1 MQIAIDGP
9 AGAGKSTVA
18 RQVASR
24 LGYLYIDTGAM
35 YRALTYQVILDAV
48 DPNNEE
54 AVYSV
59 LEKLDLRLVPV
70 KQVNNVSC
78 CVFIN
83 DTEVTEQIRQPIV
96 SQLVSAVSSHYK
108 VRKEMVK
115 LQQELA
121 KSQNVVM
128 DGRDITTTV
137 LPNAE
142 LKIYLNASVE
152 ERAKR
157 RLLELKSKG
166 HPVELDD
173 LINQINQRDR
183 LDSTRKVSPLRKA
196 EDAIEIDTTM
206 LTIDQVVD
214 RILALAAW
222 GEKRV

>member
-18 RQVASR
+18 RQVALR

-59 LEKLDLRLVPV
+59 LQQLDLRLVPV
-70 KQVNNVSC
+70 KQANNVSC
-78 CVFIN
+78 CVFIGDN
-83 DTEVTEQIRQPIV
+83 EVTEQIRKPIV

-121 KSQNVVM
+121 KSQDVVM

-137 LPNAE
+137 LPDAE

-173 LINQINQRDR
+173 LITQINQRDR

-196 EDAIEIDTTM
+196 EDAVEIDTTM
-206 LTIDQVVD
+206 LTIDQVVE
-214 RILALAAW
+214 RILALAVRR
-222 GEKRV
+222 ENRV

>member
-18 RQVASR
+18 RQVALR

-59 LEKLDLRLVPV
+59 LQQLDLRLVPV
-70 KQVNNVSC
+70 KQANNVSC
-78 CVFIN
+78 CVFIRDN
-83 DTEVTEQIRQPIV
+83 EVTEQIRKPIV

-121 KSQNVVM
+121 KSQDVVM

-137 LPNAE
+137 LPDAE

-173 LINQINQRDR
+173 LITQINQRDR

-196 EDAIEIDTTM
+196 EDAVEIDTTM
-206 LTIDQVVD
+206 LTIDQVVE
-214 RILALAAW
+214 RILALAVRR
-222 GEKRV
+222 ENRV

>member
-70 KQVNNVSC
+70 EQANNVSC

-183 LDSTRKVSPLRKA
+183 LDSTRKVSPLRKT

>member
-18 RQVASR
+18 RQVALR

-59 LEKLDLRLVPV
+59 LQQLDLRLVPV
-70 KQVNNVSC
+70 KQANNVSC
-78 CVFIN
+78 CVFIGDN
-83 DTEVTEQIRQPIV
+83 EVTEQIRKPIV

-121 KSQNVVM
+121 KSQDVVM

-137 LPNAE
+137 LPDAE

-157 RLLELKSKG
+157 RLLEFKSKG

-173 LINQINQRDR
+173 LITQINQRDR

-196 EDAIEIDTTM
+196 EDAVEIDTTM
-206 LTIDQVVD
+206 LTIDQVVE
-214 RILALAAW
+214 RILALAVRR
-222 GEKRV
+222 ENRV